1 MPGVLQVDPAIQEAL
16 RPDLGLADKLRPAL
30 DRYKAA
36 FTFTRVGAYSA
47 VTTSSS
53 SSSSLFRP
61 RVQLI
66 VLPSPPGHLIVI
78 HPPTHLLLLLLLLLI
93 ARVCT

>member
-47 VTTSSS
+47 ITTSSSSS

-66 VLPSPPGHLIVI
+66 VLPSPPGHLLVI
-78 HPPTHLLLLLLLLLI
+78 HPLLPLLI